1 MHLAPRTTLFVGP
14 ASFVGSGNVVETP
27 TSQPEIEV
35 FIPAGPPDLAELS
48 HGLRPQTH
56 NTIMCLEM
64 DGWTASHPA
73 VRRNLEILRDDGV
86 LVIGGEE
93 GKIASVGEISAAALG
108 KLGGALSGVRILVTA
123 GGTREPIDSVRF
135 VGNRSSGK
143 MGTAV
148 AREAARMGAEVT
160 VVAANVDAVEPG
172 ARWIPVETFRELRE
186 EVSRQA
192 GEADV
197 LVMAAAVSDFT
208 PASPAQEKIRRKER
222 LTIEF
227 DSTEDILKGV
237 REENPGLFMVG
248 FAATHGDPV
257 GDAREKL
264 RSKSIDLVVGNDIS
278 QSGIGFGADE
288 NEVYVVGR
296 EEDWFVPRT
305 SKEEVAR
312 AILDVVVQEINE
324 EKRR

>member
-1 MHLAPRTTLFVGP
+1 MLFVGP
-14 ASFVGSGNVVETP
+14 ASFAGSGKVVETP
-27 TSQPEIEV
+27 TSQPEVEV
-35 FIPAGPPDLAELS
+35 FIPAGSPVLAELS
-48 HGLRPQTH
+48 HGLAPQMH
-56 NTIMCLEM
+56 NTIMCPEM
-64 DGWTASHPA
+64 DRRTASHPA
-73 VRRNLEILRDDGV
+73 VRRNLELLREDEI

-93 GKIASVGEISAAALG
+93 GKMASAGEIVAATLG
-108 KLGGALSGVRILVTA
+108 RLGGSLSGVRVLVTA

-143 MGTAV
+143 MGAAV
-148 AREAARMGAEVT
+148 AREAARMGAGVT

-172 ARWIPVETFRELRE
+172 TRWIPVETFRELRE

-208 PASPAQEKIRRKER
+208 PASPAEEKLRRKER

-227 DSTEDILKGV
+227 EATEDILKGV
-237 REENPGLFMVG
+237 RGENPDLFMVG

-264 RSKSIDLVVGNDIS
+264 LSKSIDLVVGNDIS

-296 EEDWFVPRT
+296 EEERFIPRT

-312 AILDVVVQEINE
+312 AILEVVVQEINE